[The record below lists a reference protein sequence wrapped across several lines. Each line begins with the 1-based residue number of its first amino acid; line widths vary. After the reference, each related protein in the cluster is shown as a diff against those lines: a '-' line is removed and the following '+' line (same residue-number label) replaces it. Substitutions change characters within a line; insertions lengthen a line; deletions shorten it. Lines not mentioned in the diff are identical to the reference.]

1 MEKAK
6 ISIILP
12 TINERR
18 NLEKL
23 IPMLLNLN
31 LNLEIVVVDD
41 GSTDGT
47 IELVRDFMKK
57 NHNIKLVLRP
67 RKMGLGSAYIDGFKV
82 SNGDFIITMDADLS
96 HDPKYIPEL
105 LKKANI
111 SKADIVLGSRYV
123 REGKIIGW
131 KIHRK
136 IISKTANMVAKF
148 VLGLKVN
155 DVTTGY
161 RLYCREAF
169 EKIVSQIK
177 AKGYEFQVESLYLAK
192 ILGLKIVE
200 YPIVFIDRVAGK
212 SKLKIADIFSFL
224 KTVLKLRISR

>member
-1 MEKAK
+1 MEKTK

-12 TINERR
+12 TVNERR
-18 NLEKL
+18 NLKKL
-23 IPMLLNLN
+23 IPILLNLN
-31 LNLEIVVVDD
+31 LNLEIIVVDD

-47 IELVRDFMKK
+47 IELVKEFMKK

-67 RKMGLGSAYIDGFKV
+67 KRMGLGSAYIDGFKV
-82 SNGDFIITMDADLS
+82 SNGDFIVTMDADLS

-105 LKKANI
+105 LKKANV
-111 SKADIVLGSRYV
+111 SKADIILGSRYL
-123 REGKIIGW
+123 REGKVIGW
-131 KIHRK
+131 KIHRR
-136 IISKTANMVAKF
+136 IISKIANMVAKLA
-148 VLGLKVN
+148 LGLKVN
-155 DVTTGY
+155 DATTGY
-161 RLYCREAF
+161 RLYRREAF

-212 SKLKIADIFSFL
+212 SKLKITDIFSFL
-224 KTVLKLRISR
+224 KTILKLKFLH

>member
-1 MEKAK
+1 MEKTK

-12 TINERR
+12 TVNERR
-18 NLEKL
+18 NLKKL
-23 IPMLLNLN
+23 IPILLNLN
-31 LNLEIVVVDD
+31 LNLEIIVVDD

-47 IELVRDFMKK
+47 IELVKEFMKK

-67 RKMGLGSAYIDGFKV
+67 KKMGLGSAYIDGFKV
-82 SNGDFIITMDADLS
+82 SNGDLIVTMDADLS
-96 HDPKYIPEL
+96 HDPKYIPEI
-105 LKKANI
+105 LKKANV
-111 SKADIVLGSRYV
+111 SKADIVLGSRYLK
-123 REGKIIGW
+123 EGKVIGW
-131 KIHRK
+131 KIHRR
-136 IISKTANMVAKF
+136 IISKIANMVAKLA
-148 VLGLKVN
+148 LGLKVN

-161 RLYCREAF
+161 RLYRREAF

-212 SKLKIADIFSFL
+212 SKLKITDIFSFL
-224 KTVLKLRISR
+224 KTILKLKFLH

>member
-1 MEKAK
+1 VEKAK

-31 LNLEIVVVDD
+31 LNLEVIVVDD

-47 IELVRDFMKK
+47 IELIRDFMKK

-96 HDPKYIPEL
+96 HDPKYVPEL
-105 LKKANI
+105 LKKANV
-111 SKADIVLGSRYV
+111 SKADIVLGSRYIS
-123 REGKIIGW
+123 EGKIVGW

-136 IISKTANMVAKF
+136 IISKTANMIAKF
-148 VLGLKVN
+148 ILGLKVN

-161 RLYCREAF
+161 RLYRREAF
-169 EKIVSQIK
+169 KKIVSQIK

-192 ILGLKIVE
+192 ILGLKMAE
-200 YPIVFIDRVAGK
+200 HPIVFIDRVAGK